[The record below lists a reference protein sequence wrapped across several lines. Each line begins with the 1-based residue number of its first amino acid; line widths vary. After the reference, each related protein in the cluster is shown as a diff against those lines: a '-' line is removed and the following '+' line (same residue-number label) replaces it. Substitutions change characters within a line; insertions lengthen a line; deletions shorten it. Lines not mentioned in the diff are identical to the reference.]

1 MRLCI
6 TSLLLGGAV
15 SCSFTAFVWLTR
27 AIFYFPPVWPGLF
40 FSWAVFVVGGR
51 HWADCFGIVELTF
64 GNAAFYAWLSFRV
77 LKADVVSRGRL
88 SRYFVR
94 CSLQNRHCTNDAG
107 RSRNSG
113 SGRRGRAAGCDRIEV
128 EQPLRGSDNS
138 SLRVRPACLGLNGAA
153 KAAPFQD
160 NLRDKVPVLAGTGHE
175 RHVASAASH
184 LDSRVHS
191 EQAFENLCPALRVTF
206 PRFRHSLPRQR

>member
-1 MRLCI
+1 MVNEAKEMRMRRCI
-6 TSLLLGGAV
+6 TSLLVGGAV

-40 FSWAVFVVGGR
+40 FSWTVFVVGGR

-94 CSLQNRHCTNDAG
+94 
-107 RSRNSG
+107 
-113 SGRRGRAAGCDRIEV
+113 
-128 EQPLRGSDNS
+128 
-138 SLRVRPACLGLNGAA
+138 
-153 KAAPFQD
+153 
-160 NLRDKVPVLAGTGHE
+160 
-175 RHVASAASH
+175 
-184 LDSRVHS
+184 
-191 EQAFENLCPALRVTF
+191 
-206 PRFRHSLPRQR
+206 